1 MSDPNSYI
9 NEGFHSSL
17 GFVWKERHYL
27 MTFWKIFQ
35 TKGSL
40 WRSDRIKSE
49 LPCGAVSDR
58 KQHYLLF
65 AQVLF
70 VCLPAIFILYQS
82 LKFPFKEPVF
92 RSMFTRVHPGRTSRS
107 SIHLIKPV

>member
-70 VCLPAIFILYQS
+70 VCLQYLFCISLLNFLLKNQFLDLCLHGFIQAG
-82 LKFPFKEPVF
+82 PPD
-92 RSMFTRVHPGRTSRS
+92 HP
-107 SIHLIKPV
+107 SI